1 MSEYAQQKNKV
12 FRDRVRRDPK
22 PRPFPDHRLRS
33 AGGRPDLPGLR
44 YPVREIGEGVGSEV
58 RRELSP
64 GRLVPFARSEHTA
77 GNAYIGLRAPPGH

>member
-22 PRPFPDHRLRS
+22 PRPFPDHRLRL
-33 AGGRPDLPGLR
+33 AGGRPDLAGLR

-64 GRLVPFARSEHTA
+64 GLVPFVRSQHTA
-77 GNAYIGLRAPPGH
+77 GNADIRLRAPAGH